1 MQIYNVIMLLKAERE
16 VNMRKTTK
24 RRLSSLLCA
33 VLMLVT
39 SIDVTAFAAESK
51 ASKRKIDV
59 WDIGTV
65 QEADTD
71 KYNNHITAADW
82 ENCDNV
88 SRMVNSLP
96 EKQHLVILQS
106 IIMPMTDYSRH
117 QAKTMEAM
125 R

>member
-1 MQIYNVIMLLKAERE
+1 MTVSMQIYNVIMPLKAERE

-39 SIDVTAFAAESK
+39 SIDVTAFAESK
-51 ASKRKIDV
+51 ASTRKIDV

-82 ENCDNV
+82 EN
-88 SRMVNSLP
+88 
-96 EKQHLVILQS
+96 
-106 IIMPMTDYSRH
+106 
-117 QAKTMEAM
+117 
-125 R
+125 

>member
-1 MQIYNVIMLLKAERE
+1 
-16 VNMRKTTK
+16 MRKTTK

-51 ASKRKIDV
+51 ASTRKIDV
-59 WDIGTV
+59 WDMGTV

-82 ENCDNV
+82 RIV
-88 SRMVNSLP
+88 TMFQRMVNSLQ

-106 IIMPMTDYSRH
+106 IIMPMTDCSRH

>member
-1 MQIYNVIMLLKAERE
+1 MQIYNVIMPLKAERE

-51 ASKRKIDV
+51 ASTRKIDV
-59 WDIGTV
+59 WDMGTV

-71 KYNNHITAADW
+71 KYNNHITGRI
-82 ENCDNV
+82 V
-88 SRMVNSLP
+88 TMFQRMVNSLP

-106 IIMPMTDYSRH
+106 IIMPMTDCSRH
-117 QAKTMEAM
+117 QEKTMEAM

>member
-1 MQIYNVIMLLKAERE
+1 
-16 VNMRKTTK
+16 MRKTTK

-51 ASKRKIDV
+51 ASTRKIDV
-59 WDIGTV
+59 WDMGTV

-88 SRMVNSLP
+88 
-96 EKQHLVILQS
+96 
-106 IIMPMTDYSRH
+106 
-117 QAKTMEAM
+117 AKDGKFVAGETTCGDLTINHNAND